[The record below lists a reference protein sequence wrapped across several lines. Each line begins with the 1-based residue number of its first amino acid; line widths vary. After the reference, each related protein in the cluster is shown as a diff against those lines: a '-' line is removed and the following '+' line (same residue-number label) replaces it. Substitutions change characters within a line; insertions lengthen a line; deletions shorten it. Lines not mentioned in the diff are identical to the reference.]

1 MVKDQKKMNSD
12 VYMFVELW
20 CVYVCASRCVCV
32 HVSACGWVLVD
43 MRVCARICV
52 SMCMDGWVCV
62 YVRMCAHVCE
72 CVPECVTDQVAAEEV
87 LNSRGLK
94 PSARLLG
101 LSWFLAL
108 WRHSL
113 AR

>member
-1 MVKDQKKMNSD
+1 
-12 VYMFVELW
+12 
-20 CVYVCASRCVCV
+20 
-32 HVSACGWVLVD
+32 
-43 MRVCARICV
+43 
-52 SMCMDGWVCV
+52 
-62 YVRMCAHVCE
+62 MCAHVCE